1 LPEGQQE
8 LNSLAQ
14 PLEVTIKYG
23 TLEKKITGQPD
34 QVAQEVLAF
43 LNTVIPELELASH
56 LSLSVDINELAKA
69 CEGVLAVTPE
79 GVVVTA
85 PVDVLADRELLLLHL
100 AKARIA
106 QMLGKADKDL
116 VQSADLIAAT
126 KKTAGTVAGRLSEL
140 CGEGLAERR
149 GKGEY
154 RATTLGLHL
163 FREQVLA
170 KLKPRTKEND

>member
-8 LNSLAQ
+8 LTSLAQ
-14 PLEVTIKYG
+14 PLEVIIKYG
-23 TLEKKITGQPD
+23 TLEKKIAGQPD
-34 QVAQEVLAF
+34 QVAQEVLSF
-43 LNTVIPELELASH
+43 LNKAIPQLELASR
-56 LSLSVDINELAKA
+56 LSLSVDIKELGKA
-69 CEGVLAVTPE
+69 CEGILAVTPE

-85 PVDVLADRELLLLHL
+85 PIDQLADRELLLLHL

-106 QMLGKADKDL
+106 QMLGKSDKDL

-140 CGEGLAERR
+140 CGESLAERK

-154 RATTLGLHL
+154 RVTTLGLHL
-163 FREQVLA
+163 FREQVLP
-170 KLKPRTKEND
+170 KLKSGGGK